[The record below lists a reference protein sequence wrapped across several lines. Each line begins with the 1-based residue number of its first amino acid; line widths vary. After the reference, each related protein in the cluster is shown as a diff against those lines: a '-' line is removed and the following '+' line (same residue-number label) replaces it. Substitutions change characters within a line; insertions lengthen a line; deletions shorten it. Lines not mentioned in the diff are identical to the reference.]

1 MISSTIDRM
10 VSRGAG
16 GAKSPRSCDPGYT
29 CPPMAITD
37 RYGLEVTTTSAVA
50 AGRFREGMDR
60 LLSYGAG
67 AEESFSAA
75 LEADPGLAV
84 AHSGIALLAVLQG
97 DAATA
102 RAAAARAREAV
113 TGATRRERQHVEALS
128 ALIAGETARGLAL
141 VDEHVAEF
149 PRDAV
154 LVNQAGNAIALAG
167 RSDREE
173 HRVAF
178 IERLAPAYGDDWWF
192 QSALAFAYHE
202 VDRFEES
209 RRLSERSLQQYPGN
223 ANAAHNLAHIA
234 FETLDTE
241 AGAASLEGWMA
252 GYDRRASFH
261 CHLAWHMAMFDLHR
275 GRYAHALEI
284 FERDIL
290 GSVNPRSTM
299 TDGTALLWRFRL
311 DGGQD
316 QPPAWRALAD
326 LAGRVSRPGFLFGEA
341 HAALA
346 YAACGDE
353 AALARLIDGLRALD
367 AKGHPMAGKVALPL
381 VQGTA
386 AFAAGDHAGALGYF
400 EPVEGEMHRIGGSH
414 AQWEI
419 FEETMVACYLSL
431 ERYDDAIHLV
441 RRRLQRRASP
451 RDLGW
456 LDRASAG
463 LAAQQGTPGESR

>member
-1 MISSTIDRM
+1 MRTARAASASGRNTFGVVRLYL
-10 VSRGAG
+10 R
-16 GAKSPRSCDPGYT
+16 T
-29 CPPMAITD
+29 MAITD
-37 RYGLEVTTTSAVA
+37 RYGLEVTTPSAVA
-50 AGRFREGMDR
+50 AERFQDGMDR
-60 LLSYGAG
+60 LLSYSAG
-67 AEESFSAA
+67 AEESFASA
-75 LEADPGLAV
+75 LQADERLAV
-84 AHSGIALLAVLQG
+84 AHSGIALLALVQG

-102 RAAAARAREAV
+102 RAAAGRARETVA
-113 TGATRRERQHVEALS
+113 GATRRERQHVEALS

-167 RSDREE
+167 GCDREA
-173 HRVAF
+173 HRVVF

-192 QSALAFAYHE
+192 QSALAFTYHE

-209 RRLSERSLQQYPGN
+209 RRLSERSLEQYPAN
-223 ANAAHNLAHIA
+223 ANAVHNLAHIA

-241 AGAASLEGWMA
+241 AGAAFLDGWLA

-261 CHLAWHMAMFDLHR
+261 CHLAWHLAMFELHR
-275 GRYAHALEI
+275 GRYARALEI

-311 DGGQD
+311 DGKPE
-316 QPPAWRALAD
+316 QPLPWRSLAD
-326 LAGRVSRPGFLFGEA
+326 IAERVSRPGFLFGEV

-346 YAACGDE
+346 YASCGDE
-353 AALARLIDGLRALD
+353 AALARLMDGLRALH
-367 AKGHPMAGKVALPL
+367 AKGHPIAGTVALPL
-381 VQGTA
+381 VRGTV
-386 AFAAGDHAGALGYF
+386 AFAAGDPAGALAHF

-414 AQWEI
+414 AQWELY
-419 FEETMVACYLSL
+419 EETMVACYLAL
-431 ERYDDAIHLV
+431 ERYDDALRLV
-441 RRRLQRRASP
+441 RRRLERRASP

-456 LDRASAG
+456 LDRAEAG
-463 LAAQQGTPGESR
+463 LAAQQRARGDA